1 MDSVNSSSSASIS
14 ASVSVL
20 NEQRRASLQPTLIN
34 ATMANATTA
43 NANTILNAFDNMD
56 VDQSFASTQIPTPL
70 ATSHKSREEF
80 FRRSMML
87 LKYLEIKQLDKLNFK
102 T

>member
-14 ASVSVL
+14 ASVSVM

-34 ATMANATTA
+34 ATMANP
-43 NANTILNAFDNMD
+43 NTILNAFDNMD

-70 ATSHKSREEF
+70 ATSHKTKGTF
-80 FRRSMML
+80 FFNKCVSSDVRVAKFGMKRR
-87 LKYLEIKQLDKLNFK
+87 
-102 T
+102 